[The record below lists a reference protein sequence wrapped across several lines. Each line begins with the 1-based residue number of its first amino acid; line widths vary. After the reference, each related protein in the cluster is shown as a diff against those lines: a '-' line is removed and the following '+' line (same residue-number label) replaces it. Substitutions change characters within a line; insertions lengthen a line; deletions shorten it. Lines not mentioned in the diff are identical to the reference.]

1 MQTNYYF
8 LRQLSLKLNEQ
19 LKGLVLAECFSQEKD
34 ELVLGFCT
42 DGKQWKHRREFYIK
56 AVIRPDFVCLNF
68 PDEFRRASKNS
79 VDLFSELTNLHVI
92 GVRQFLNERA
102 FAIEFEQGFTLLFKL
117 FGNRSNLILFE
128 GTAVIDLFHSK
139 LLADSNLKINELD
152 RPIDQSYQAFVSANY
167 DYKKLF
173 PTWGKHLTPLPLSLQ
188 EKGDFRP
195 LSLQERG
202 LGGEV
207 NWQAIQRILSQLQN
221 PTYYLTNLNHQPTLM
236 LLPVGEVQKT
246 FTDPFLASNELYYAY
261 TKISAIERE
270 KSQVIRTLQKRIAK
284 TSAYIEH
291 QYHKFDTLENE
302 VTHEEIGHILM
313 ANLHEIPEKAEVV
326 DLHDFYRNKPIRIK
340 LKAELSPQKNAE
352 NYYRK
357 GKNEKIEVEKLSE
370 SIEQKEQ
377 EVEELKK
384 HLQLIEKIENLKYFR
399 KYLKDNLLESKE
411 KEIQTPKQLFR
422 NVEFMGF
429 QFLIGRNAKNNDL
442 LTQRYARK
450 EDLWLHARD
459 VAGSHVII
467 RHQAGK
473 KFPNP
478 VIERAAQLAAY
489 YSKRKN
495 DSLCPVIVT
504 PRKYVRK
511 TRDLTDGQV
520 IVEKE
525 AVIMVEPMG

>member
-8 LRQLSLKLNEQ
+8 LRQLSRKLHEQ

-79 VDLFSELTNLHVI
+79 IDLFSELIDLHVV
-92 GVRQFLNERA
+92 GVKQFLNERA

-117 FGNRSNLILFE
+117 FGNRSNLILFQ
-128 GTAVIDLFHSK
+128 GIAVIDLFHSK
-139 LLADSNLKINELD
+139 LLADNNLKINELD
-152 RPIDQSYQAFVSANY
+152 RPIDQRYEAFERANY

-173 PTWGKHLTPLPLSLQ
+173 PTWGKYLAPQLLSL
-188 EKGDFRP
+188 GDEANHAVVSVP
-195 LSLQERG
+195 TDHQQH
-202 LGGEV
+202 
-207 NWQAIQRILSQLQN
+207 WQNIQRILPQLEN
-221 PTYYLTNLNHQPTLM
+221 PTYYLTNLNHQPTLA
-236 LLPVGEVQKT
+236 LLPIGEVQKT
-246 FTDPFLASNELYYAY
+246 FTDPLIASNEFYYAY

-270 KSQVIRTLQKRIAK
+270 KSQIIRVLQKRIAK

-291 QYHKFDTLENE
+291 QYHKLDSLEDE
-302 VTHEEIGHILM
+302 VKHEEIGHILM

-326 DLHDFYRNKPIRIK
+326 ELYDFYRDKPIHIK
-340 LKAELSPQKNAE
+340 LKAEFSPQKNAE

-370 SIEQKEQ
+370 NIELKEQ
-377 EVEELKK
+377 EVVELKG
-384 HLQLIEKIENLKYFR
+384 HLQTIEQIENLRHFR
-399 KYLKDNLLESKE
+399 KYLKDNQLENQE
-411 KEIQTPKQLFR
+411 KEVQTPKQLFR

-489 YSKRKN
+489 YSKRKT

-504 PRKYVRK
+504 PRKYIRK
-511 TRDLTDGQV
+511 TRDLADGQV

-525 AVIMVEPMG
+525 DVIMVEPME

>member
-8 LRQLSLKLNEQ
+8 LRQLSLKLHEQ

-68 PDEFRRASKNS
+68 PDEFRRASRNS
-79 VDLFSELTNLHVI
+79 IDLFSELIDLHVV

-117 FGNRSNLILFE
+117 FGNRSNLILFQ
-128 GTAVIDLFHSK
+128 GIAVKDLFHSK
-139 LLADSNLKINELD
+139 LLADNNLKINELD
-152 RPIDQSYQAFVSANY
+152 RPIDQSYEAFVRANY

-173 PTWGKHLTPLPLSLQ
+173 PTWGKYLAPQPLSLQ
-188 EKGDFRP
+188 EKGDFLP
-195 LSLQERG
+195 LSLPERG

-207 NWQAIQRILSQLQN
+207 NWQDIQRILTQLAN
-221 PTYYLTNLNHQPTLM
+221 PTYYLTNLNHQPTLA
-236 LLPVGEVQKT
+236 LLPIGEVQKT
-246 FTDPFLASNELYYAY
+246 FTDPLIASNEFYYAY
-261 TKISAIERE
+261 TKISAIEQE
-270 KSQVIRTLQKRIAK
+270 KGHIIRVLQKRIAK

-291 QYHKFDTLENE
+291 QYNKLDSLEDE
-302 VTHEEIGHILM
+302 VKHEEIGHILM
-313 ANLHEIPEKAEVV
+313 ANLHEIPEKAEAVA
-326 DLHDFYRNKPIRIK
+326 LYDFYREKPILIK
-340 LKAELSPQKNAE
+340 LKAEFSPQKNAE

-357 GKNEKIEVEKLSE
+357 GKNEKIEIEKLSE
-370 SIEQKEQ
+370 NIEQKEQ
-377 EVEELKK
+377 EVVELKG
-384 HLQLIEKIENLKYFR
+384 HLQTIEQIENLKYFR
-399 KYLKDNLLESKE
+399 KYLKDNQLESQE
-411 KEIQTPKQLFR
+411 KEVQTPKQLFR

-467 RHQAGK
+467 RHQTGK

-489 YSKRKN
+489 YSKRKT

-504 PRKYVRK
+504 PRKYIRK
-511 TRDLTDGQV
+511 TRDLAAGQV

-525 AVIMVEPMG
+525 DVIMVEPMG

>member
-8 LRQLSLKLNEQ
+8 LRQLSLKLHEQ

-79 VDLFSELTNLHVI
+79 IDLFSELINLRVV

-102 FAIEFEQGFTLLFKL
+102 FAIEFEQEFTLLFKL
-117 FGNRSNLILFE
+117 FGNRSNLILFQ
-128 GTAVIDLFHSK
+128 GIAVIDLFHSK
-139 LLADSNLKINELD
+139 LFADNNLKINELD
-152 RPIDQSYQAFVSANY
+152 RIIDQSYEAFERANY

-173 PTWGKHLTPLPLSLQ
+173 PTWGKHLTSQPPLQ
-188 EKGDFRP
+188 KGEGQG
-195 LSLQERG
+195 S
-202 LGGEV
+202 EV
-207 NWQAIQRILSQLQN
+207 NWQDIQRILAQLEN
-221 PTYYLTNLNHQPTLM
+221 PTYYLTNLNHQPALA
-236 LLPVGEVQKT
+236 LLPIGEVQKT
-246 FTDPFLASNELYYAY
+246 FTDPLVASNEIYYAY
-261 TKISAIERE
+261 TKVSAIERE
-270 KSQVIRTLQKRIAK
+270 KSQVIRNLQKRIVK
-284 TSAYIEH
+284 LNAYLEH
-291 QYHKFDTLENE
+291 QYYKLDSLEDE
-302 VTHEEIGHILM
+302 VKHEEIGHILM

-326 DLHDFYRNKPIRIK
+326 ELYDFYRDKPIRIK
-340 LKAELSPQKNAE
+340 LKAEFSPQKNAE

-370 SIEQKEQ
+370 NIEQKEQ
-377 EVEELKK
+377 EIVELKG
-384 HLQLIEKIENLKYFR
+384 HLQTIEQIENLKYFR
-399 KYLKDNLLESKE
+399 KYLKDNQLESQE
-411 KEIQTPKQLFR
+411 KEVQTPKQLFR
-422 NVEFMGF
+422 NVEYMGF

-489 YSKRKN
+489 YSKRKT

-504 PRKYVRK
+504 PRKYIRK

-525 AVIMVEPMG
+525 DVIMVEPMG